1 MKRKSLKMLMK
12 NEDGAVVVIV
22 ALMMTVLMGFAALAI
37 DVGFMYNQRRS
48 LQNAADA
55 GALAGVLEIE
65 LSGDYES
72 AAITAVQKNIDI
84 PVENIDVTLV
94 SAKTVKVDVEQVAER
109 IFSVFLTSTDSM
121 VGASA
126 TAQKIAW
133 YGEALPFLNQD
144 SYKTDLGV
152 WEKLDTNSGNFESIK
167 KEEYTLI
174 NPSDDKHDISQVY
187 FLLDYDDGIAVDN
200 GAIATI
206 KQEVEAIYDRNYLA
220 GFVYVLSLK
229 DSVIASTKVKLITG
243 DVINITDLS
252 TTDIVHVDQLML
264 LKCSFDEYA
273 SKWDTAKL
281 TVLAEY
287 DIANGDFPANYIE
300 PEGRAARLID

>member
-1 MKRKSLKMLMK
+1 MKRKSLKIFMK
-12 NEDGAVVVIV
+12 NEDGAVLVLV

-65 LSGDYES
+65 LTGDYQS
-72 AAITAVQKNIDI
+72 AAKTAVLKNIAI
-84 PVENIDVTLV
+84 PVEDITVTLV
-94 SAKTVKVDVEQVAER
+94 SPKKVKVDVEQVAER

-126 TAQKIAW
+126 TAEKIGW

-144 SYKTDLGV
+144 SYITDLGV

-174 NPSDDKHDISQVY
+174 NPSEDKHDISQVY

-206 KQEVEAIYDRNYLA
+206 KQEVEAIYERNYPS

-229 DSVIASTKVKLITG
+229 DSVIASTKVKLVNG

-264 LKCSFDEYA
+264 LKCSFDEYDN
-273 SKWDTAKL
+273 KWDTAKL
-281 TVLAEY
+281 TVLAQY
-287 DIANGDFPANYIE
+287 DISNNEFPPNYIE
-300 PEGRAARLID
+300 PEGRAARLVE

>member
-1 MKRKSLKMLMK
+1 MKRKSLKIFMK
-12 NEDGAVVVIV
+12 NEDGAVVVLV

-37 DVGFMYNQRRS
+37 DVGYMYNQRRS

-72 AAITAVQKNIDI
+72 AAKTTVLKNITI
-84 PVENIDVTLV
+84 PVENITVTLV
-94 SAKTVKVDVEQVAER
+94 APKKVKVDVEQVAER
-109 IFSVFLTSTDSM
+109 IFSVFLTSSTSN

-126 TAQKIAW
+126 TAEKIGW

-206 KQEVEAIYDRNYLA
+206 KQEVEAIYDRNYLS
-220 GFVYVLSLK
+220 GYVYVLSLK
-229 DSVIASTKVKLITG
+229 DSVIASTKVKLVNG
-243 DVINITDLS
+243 SVINITDLS

-264 LKCSFDEYA
+264 LKCSFDEYDN
-273 SKWDTAKL
+273 KWDTAKL
-281 TVLAEY
+281 SVLAEY
-287 DIANGDFPANYIE
+287 DIAAGVFPPNYIE
-300 PEGRAARLID
+300 PEGRAARLVD